1 MTKSSAPRA
10 EQWPEFENL
19 YVPKIVGLFM
29 PPSVEYIVAVLSVL
43 RSGEA
48 FMPLDPSWPKERI
61 LSLIGSSGADL
72 IIGCASSSG
81 RSCSY
86 LLDKSHWLVEFCS
99 CPVLCFSMEENRQE
113 CIWATTLVCPCKI
126 REERLFSYLMYT
138 SGSTGKPKGV
148 RGTEKGLLNRFLW
161 MQELY
166 PMQGEELLLFK
177 TSISFIDHLQEFLA
191 AILTTCTLVI
201 PPFNELKENLFSVV
215 NFLQAYFIT
224 RLTSV
229 PSLIRAILPALQSQS
244 HRGTVH
250 SLKLLVL
257 SGEVLPLSLWHMLSK
272 SLPETLILNL
282 YGSTE
287 VSGDCTYF
295 DCKKLPMILERERLT
310 SVPIGIPISNCDVLL
325 VCENDTPNQGEIYV
339 GGACLCS
346 GYYSDGENLP
356 HNSVGSSFTKHGSQ
370 LFFKTGDFARRLQSG
385 DLVFLGRKDR
395 TVKVSGHRIALEEVE
410 DVLRRHPDVVDAAV
424 ISVISS
430 NAHGELVVLEAFI
443 VLKEERSCEIFR
455 SSIRSWMIDK
465 LPVVMLPN
473 RFTFRKTLP
482 VSSNG
487 KVDYGL
493 LESSSSLT
501 NHVEDRIDDKGKS
514 DLLQVI
520 KKAFCDALMVEEV
533 SNDDDFFTL
542 GGNSIASAHLAHNLG
557 VNMRLIYYF
566 PSPSKLYLALLEQ
579 KGSCDLHVKKDGNLE
594 MNLDGG
600 TRNMLL
606 SMKSVAPNPLI
617 FKPLGSLSNTS
628 VGMDGANALVAKCLK
643 MDSNI
648 HFASDDISH
657 VGGYLWNSSL
667 DFVSCSFSRS
677 NKVIYEGGYR
687 GNGIRQG
694 SWSMKIPRGRNGF
707 MQDFWKVHMES
718 CIDASPMVVFRGQD
732 IYLFIGSHSR
742 KFLCIC
748 GKSGSVKW
756 EIKLEGR
763 IECSAAI
770 LGDFS
775 QVVVGCYEGKI
786 YFLDF
791 LNGNICWTFQT
802 SGEVKSQPVVDI
814 RRHLIWCGS
823 YDHNLYA
830 LDYENHCCV
839 YMLPCGGSI
848 YGSPAIDEVHETLY
862 VASTSGRMTAISIKS
877 LPFNILWLHE
887 FEVPVFGSLTISSLN
902 ENVICCLVDGHV
914 LALDSRGSIIW
925 QYRTTGPIFAGACIS
940 AALPSQVLICSR
952 DGGVYSLEQEK
963 GDLLW
968 EYNIGDPI
976 TASVC
981 VDEHLQLLSDP
992 FLNSDRLICVCSSS
1006 GSMCLLRVSS
1016 SWDINGEASQP
1027 GIYVQ
1032 EFGRLNLQGDVFSSP
1047 VMIGGRIFV
1056 GCRDDYVHCITLE
1069 IESQGNQPPNFVQKG

>member
-1 MTKSSAPRA
+1 
-10 EQWPEFENL
+10 
-19 YVPKIVGLFM
+19 
-29 PPSVEYIVAVLSVL
+29 
-43 RSGEA
+43 
-48 FMPLDPSWPKERI
+48 
-61 LSLIGSSGADL
+61 
-72 IIGCASSSG
+72 
-81 RSCSY
+81 
-86 LLDKSHWLVEFCS
+86 
-99 CPVLCFSMEENRQE
+99 
-113 CIWATTLVCPCKI
+113 
-126 REERLFSYLMYT
+126 
-138 SGSTGKPKGV
+138 
-148 RGTEKGLLNRFLW
+148 
-161 MQELY
+161 
-166 PMQGEELLLFK
+166 
-177 TSISFIDHLQEFLA
+177 
-191 AILTTCTLVI
+191 
-201 PPFNELKENLFSVV
+201 
-215 NFLQAYFIT
+215 
-224 RLTSV
+224 
-229 PSLIRAILPALQSQS
+229 
-244 HRGTVH
+244 
-250 SLKLLVL
+250 
-257 SGEVLPLSLWHMLSK
+257 
-272 SLPETLILNL
+272 
-282 YGSTE
+282 
-287 VSGDCTYF
+287 
-295 DCKKLPMILERERLT
+295 MILERERLT

-339 GGACLCS
+339 GGACLCG
-346 GYYSDGENLP
+346 GYYSDGEKLP

-455 SSIRSWMIDK
+455 SSIGSWMIDK

-566 PSPSKLYLALLEQ
+566 PSPSKLYLALLER

-617 FKPLGSLSNTS
+617 FKPQASLSNTS
-628 VGMDGANALVAKCLK
+628 VGMDGANALVSKCLK

-657 VGGYLWNSSL
+657 GGGYLWNSSL

-748 GKSGSVKW
+748 GK
-756 EIKLEGR
+756 R
-763 IECSAAI
+763 
-770 LGDFS
+770 
-775 QVVVGCYEGKI
+775 Y
-786 YFLDF
+786 
-791 LNGNICWTFQT
+791 NNMQT
-802 SGEVKSQPVVDI
+802 
-814 RRHLIWCGS
+814 
-823 YDHNLYA
+823 
-830 LDYENHCCV
+830 
-839 YMLPCGGSI
+839 
-848 YGSPAIDEVHETLY
+848 
-862 VASTSGRMTAISIKS
+862 VA
-877 LPFNILWLHE
+877 
-887 FEVPVFGSLTISSLN
+887 
-902 ENVICCLVDGHV
+902 
-914 LALDSRGSIIW
+914 
-925 QYRTTGPIFAGACIS
+925 
-940 AALPSQVLICSR
+940 
-952 DGGVYSLEQEK
+952 
-963 GDLLW
+963 
-968 EYNIGDPI
+968 
-976 TASVC
+976 
-981 VDEHLQLLSDP
+981 
-992 FLNSDRLICVCSSS
+992 
-1006 GSMCLLRVSS
+1006 
-1016 SWDINGEASQP
+1016 
-1027 GIYVQ
+1027 
-1032 EFGRLNLQGDVFSSP
+1032 
-1047 VMIGGRIFV
+1047 
-1056 GCRDDYVHCITLE
+1056 
-1069 IESQGNQPPNFVQKG
+1069 